1 MFSTQPGVCDTPKV
15 NTNLTIPFR
24 LYYPINVHSLVIAKD
39 GIMARSSTAIPRWL
53 PFLVGFI
60 VLITTFWLWRALSV
74 NENRQI
80 SRMVKNEAV
89 NVRNAITAHVQSRV
103 LALVRMARRWERRGQ
118 PSQREWETEAELTMG
133 HFPGYQALAWVDPW
147 FVLRWTTAL
156 ENEEAKQELDLA
168 FAEQRRAAMEAVRN
182 HQEVMVTHS
191 LEILPD
197 AQGFFIYVPIFQ
209 GEYFHGIIAGAIG
222 FQELFDTLL
231 HGAFTPGYGLVI
243 WDGAEELYRYPQT
256 EPQFEQA
263 QVYEIRLD
271 LYGVTWLLRV
281 WPETVAVVG
290 ARSFLPETAL
300 GVGLILSILLTLTGI
315 LARTAQLRAAAE
327 KATSQELQKEI
338 AERAR
343 AEEAIRNL
351 NEELEQRVYERT
363 VQLAT
368 ANRELQSEIAERQ
381 HMERQRQE
389 LLTMLTH
396 DIRNPLGV
404 ILSYT
409 DLLQEELDAGHG
421 ASAWSDILPRLRS
434 NALTVFSL
442 ADSYLDIAC
451 LEDRPFQLTKETVDM
466 NGILRRVAQHYELE
480 AKRRRITLELSLQQ
494 AASFVLGNAVALE
507 RIVSNLV
514 HNALKFTPAHERIT
528 LSSSSTAREFIA
540 SVTDTGLGIAQKD
553 IPLLF
558 EKYRRIE
565 HSDAQEGSGLGLF
578 IVKALVEAHGGRI
591 EVQSAPGLGSCFS
604 VILPIAQGDQD
615 QKLI

>member
-1 MFSTQPGVCDTPKV
+1 
-15 NTNLTIPFR
+15 
-24 LYYPINVHSLVIAKD
+24 
-39 GIMARSSTAIPRWL
+39 
-53 PFLVGFI
+53 
-60 VLITTFWLWRALSV
+60 
-74 NENRQI
+74 
-80 SRMVKNEAV
+80 
-89 NVRNAITAHVQSRV
+89 
-103 LALVRMARRWERRGQ
+103 
-118 PSQREWETEAELTMG
+118 MG
-133 HFPGYQALAWVDPW
+133 HFPGYQAIVWIDPW
-147 FVLRWTTAL
+147 FFLRWTTAL
-156 ENEEAKQELDLA
+156 ENEEAEQELNLA
-168 FAEQRRAAMEAVRN
+168 FAEQRRAAIEAVRN

-197 AQGFFIYVPIFQ
+197 ARGFFIYVPIFQ
-209 GEYFHGIIAGAIG
+209 GEHFQGIIAGAIG
-222 FQELFDTLL
+222 VQELFDTLL
-231 HGAFTPGYGLVI
+231 HGAFTPGYGLAV

-256 EPQFEQA
+256 DPQSEQG
-263 QVYEIRLD
+263 QVHETRLD

-281 WPETVAVVG
+281 WPETAAVAG
-290 ARSFLPETAL
+290 AHSFLPEIAL
-300 GVGLILSILLTLTGI
+300 GVGIILSVLLTVAGT

-327 KATSQELQKEI
+327 ESTSRELQREI

-343 AEEAIRNL
+343 AEEAVRNL

-363 VQLAT
+363 AQLAT
-368 ANRELQSEIAERQ
+368 ANRELQTEIAERQ

-389 LLTMLTH
+389 FLTMLTH

-421 ASAWSDILPRLRS
+421 ASACTDILPRLRS

-442 ADSYLDIAC
+442 ADSYLDISC

-466 NGILRRVAQHYELE
+466 NGILQRVAQHYELE
-480 AKRRRITLELSLQQ
+480 ARRRRITLELSLQQ
-494 AASFVLGNAVALE
+494 GAPLVRGNSVALE

-528 LSSSSTAREFIA
+528 LGSSSTTREFIA
-540 SVTDTGLGIAQKD
+540 SVTDTGPGIAQED

-565 HSDAQEGSGLGLF
+565 HPDTQEGSGLGLF
-578 IVKALVEAHGGRI
+578 IVKALVETHGGRI
-591 EVQSAPGLGSCFS
+591 EVRSTPGLGACFS
-604 VILPIAQGDQD
+604 VILPIAQSDQN

>member
-1 MFSTQPGVCDTPKV
+1 
-15 NTNLTIPFR
+15 
-24 LYYPINVHSLVIAKD
+24 
-39 GIMARSSTAIPRWL
+39 L

-60 VLITTFWLWRALSV
+60 VLLTTFWLWRALSA
-74 NENRQI
+74 NEDKQLT
-80 SRMVKNEAV
+80 RMVSNEAV
-89 NVRNAITAHVQSRV
+89 NVRNALTAHIQSRV

-118 PSQREWETEAELTMG
+118 PSQHEWEAEAELTMG
-133 HFPGYQALAWVDPW
+133 HFPGYQAIVWIDPW
-147 FVLRWTTAL
+147 FFLRWTTAL
-156 ENEEAKQELDLA
+156 ENEEAEQELNLA
-168 FAEQRRAAMEAVRN
+168 FAEQRRAAIEAVRN

-197 AQGFFIYVPIFQ
+197 ARGFFIYVPIFQ
-209 GEYFHGIIAGAIG
+209 GEHFQGIIAGAIG
-222 FQELFDTLL
+222 VQELFDTLL
-231 HGAFTPGYGLVI
+231 HGAFTPGYGLAV

-256 EPQFEQA
+256 DPQSEQG
-263 QVYEIRLD
+263 QVHETRLD

-281 WPETVAVVG
+281 WPETAAVAG
-290 ARSFLPETAL
+290 AHSFLPEIAL
-300 GVGLILSILLTLTGI
+300 GVGIILSVLLTVAGT

-327 KATSQELQKEI
+327 ESTSRELQREI

-343 AEEAIRNL
+343 AEEAVRNL

-363 VQLAT
+363 AQLAT
-368 ANRELQSEIAERQ
+368 ANRELQTEIAERQ

-389 LLTMLTH
+389 FLTMLTH

-421 ASAWSDILPRLRS
+421 ASACTDILPRLRS

-442 ADSYLDIAC
+442 ADSYLDISC

-466 NGILRRVAQHYELE
+466 NGILQRVAQHYELE
-480 AKRRRITLELSLQQ
+480 ARRRRITLELSLQQ
-494 AASFVLGNAVALE
+494 GAPLVRGNSVALE

-528 LSSSSTAREFIA
+528 LGSSSTTREFIA
-540 SVTDTGLGIAQKD
+540 SVTDTGPGIAQED

-565 HSDAQEGSGLGLF
+565 HPDTQEGSGLGLF
-578 IVKALVEAHGGRI
+578 IVKALVETHGGRI
-591 EVQSAPGLGSCFS
+591 EVRSTPGLGACFS
-604 VILPIAQGDQD
+604 VILPIAQSDQN